1 MLHRGPARYACAAVI
16 ATCLTLP
23 YTGQALADGTGY
35 DAGSASAPASASA
48 SLTPADVAPQVP
60 HKSGAGRR
68 IVYSGKM
75 QRAWAV
81 SADNSIVRT
90 FLVSGR
96 RAVPKPGT
104 YRVFSQSLS
113 SFSPDLPG
121 VTFRYMTRFAIGP
134 DGGNIGFHELPLRYG
149 KPMQTE
155 DQLGTF
161 QGSGCLRSTTVD
173 AKFIYQWAHIGT
185 TVVVVP

>member
-1 MLHRGPARYACAAVI
+1 MLKRSRVRFIGVTVLTA
-16 ATCLTLP
+16 CLTLP
-23 YTGQALADGTGY
+23 LASQALADGTGY
-35 DAGSASAPASASA
+35 DAGSASASASA
-48 SLTPADVAPQVP
+48 TLTPSDVAPQVP
-60 HKSGAGRR
+60 HKSGSGRR
-68 IVYSGKM
+68 IVYSSKL

-81 SADNSIVRT
+81 NADNVVVRT

-104 YRVFSQSLS
+104 YRVFSQSAS
-113 SFSPDLPG
+113 SFNPDLPG
-121 VTFRYMTRFAIGP
+121 VTFRFMTRFAVGP
-134 DGGNIGFHELPLRYG
+134 AGGNIGFHELPLRYG

-161 QGSGCLRSTTVD
+161 QGSGCLRSMTAD

-185 TVVVVP
+185 SVVVVP

>member
-1 MLHRGPARYACAAVI
+1 MLPRGPARYMCGAVL
-16 ATCLTLP
+16 ATCLAFP
-23 YTGQALADGTGY
+23 IANQALADGTGY
-35 DAGSASAPASASA
+35 DSGSASASAA
-48 SLTPADVAPQVP
+48 LAPADIAPQVP

-68 IVYSGKM
+68 IVYSSKL
-75 QRAWAV
+75 QRAWLV
-81 SADNSIVRT
+81 NADDVIVRT

-104 YRVFSQSLS
+104 YRVFSQSVS
-113 SFSPDLPG
+113 SFSQILPG

-134 DGGNIGFHELPLRYG
+134 DGGNIGFHELPLRFG
-149 KPMQTE
+149 RPMQSE

-161 QGSGCLRSTTVD
+161 QGSGCLRSSTAD
-173 AKFIYQWAHIGT
+173 AKFVFQWAHIGT